1 MGREI
6 HAVGS
11 SGIQRIRVG
20 SWDAGMETGDA
31 WVGEWPYAVGGHA
44 GTEMGNSQVGKWP
57 HVLAKLGDIVSA
69 KAG

>member
-1 MGREI
+1 MAENQLKVNLVRNTVRRKDYDVMGREI

-31 WVGEWPYAVGGHA
+31 WVGE
-44 GTEMGNSQVGKWP
+44 
-57 HVLAKLGDIVSA
+57 
-69 KAG
+69 